1 MSLKFYLIL
10 IIILALIFAIALW
23 ISKKRKQMKEMK
35 KIEYTLN
42 SMKILFQSFQVC
54 MHINILDFKDSN
66 YFNEI
71 SIKFT
76 GNEFFNINKLRIN
89 KNSIKIPIILL
100 KNKKIYEAEISLTNS
115 ITNISR
121 TFKISINQYFTNNI
135 NIYLN
140 NETNKYYCSDIIFYG
155 EINKIKLEDKFK
167 LNSYNIRKRLRC
179 AILNIDQNKLFEIIR
194 NNNEYNS
201 QLNSKIAQV
210 LSNNSSKNLL
220 INILIGNVNSNVLI
234 FAEEKKKV
242 ITATKEEKKMFSE
255 FYQNIMKSINDE
267 KIINEIS
274 ESFIDKLI
282 LKKILFGSN
291 IDTTSQ
297 NSVCD
302 IINSFLNQ
310 GINYLFDNNIIEE
323 KDKEFIFGCL
333 IVLLFKHKNQNKIK
347 KSNIKIFKSII
358 DEMEENEFDNFEQIR
373 AGISYITFFLTNP
386 VLFTLEI
393 TKNLND
399 DNPFKKGFNFYRSII
414 EDLSEESEL
423 MLIFLQLNSGSGKEL
438 INNKNCYKISMIPI
452 SEIKEHL
459 INNIPKYFFYYNHKG
474 GENIAVSDS
483 ITQILAFNKEEI
495 FSENTNINN
504 IHNNDNRI
512 MNVTISMFHEGGHQ
526 KFHMDFKT
534 GYNVE
539 PLLFIN
545 KNYKLISQEILNL
558 LNGNSNN
565 IKGESGMCIDY
576 YLYNFFLYPAQIII
590 RSSQSYKIMDK
601 KFFTG
606 KLDELNKIAIEI
618 INNYLK
624 NNKISIKNPSGEDD
638 RDALINI
645 VKILKKD
652 DKDNLDDK
660 YIIIGGKKYFCG
672 LGVNY

>member
-23 ISKKRKQMKEMK
+23 ISKKRKQMKVSN
-35 KIEYTLN
+35 YTLN

-54 MHINILDFKDSN
+54 MHINFVDFKDSN

-71 SIKFT
+71 SVKFT

-121 TFKISINQYFTNNI
+121 TFKISINQDFTNNI

-167 LNSYNIRKRLRC
+167 LNFYNIRKRLGC

-201 QLNSKIAQV
+201 QLNSKIARV
-210 LSNNSSKNLL
+210 LSNNSNKNLL
-220 INILIGNVNSNVLI
+220 INILIGNDNSNVLI
-234 FAEEKKKV
+234 FPEEEKKL

-255 FYQNIMKSINDE
+255 FYKNIMKSINDE
-267 KIINEIS
+267 KKINEIS

-282 LKKILFGSN
+282 LKKILIGTN
-291 IDTTSQ
+291 IDTNSQ

-333 IVLLFKHKNQNKIK
+333 IVLLFKHKNQNEIK

-399 DNPFKKGFNFYRSII
+399 DNPFKKGFNFYKSII

-423 MLIFLQLNSGSGKEL
+423 MLLFLQLNSGSGKEL

-474 GENIAVSDS
+474 GENIAISDS

-495 FSENTNINN
+495 FSENININN

-512 MNVTISMFHEGGHQ
+512 MNVTISIFHEGGHQ
-526 KFHMDFKT
+526 KFHMDNF
-534 GYNVE
+534 E
-539 PLLFIN
+539 PILFIN
-545 KNYKLISQEILNL
+545 KNYKLLSQEI
-558 LNGNSNN
+558 
-565 IKGESGMCIDY
+565 IDY

-624 NNKISIKNPSGEDD
+624 NNKISTKNPSGEDD
-638 RDALINI
+638 IDALINI

-660 YIIIGGKKYFCG
+660 YIIIGGVKYFCG

>member
-35 KIEYTLN
+35 YTLN

-54 MHINILDFKDSN
+54 MHINFVDFKDSN

-71 SIKFT
+71 SVKFT

-89 KNSIKIPIILL
+89 KNSINIPIIPL
-100 KNKKIYEAEISLTNS
+100 KNKKIYEAEISLTNF
-115 ITNISR
+115 INNTSR

-155 EINKIKLEDKFK
+155 ETNKIKLEDKFK

-210 LSNNSSKNLL
+210 LSNNSNKNLL
-220 INILIGNVNSNVLI
+220 INILIGNDNSNVLI

-333 IVLLFKHKNQNKIK
+333 IALLFKHKNQNKIK
-347 KSNIKIFKSII
+347 KSNIKIFNNII

-399 DNPFKKGFNFYRSII
+399 DNPFKKGFNFYKSII

-423 MLIFLQLNSGSGKEL
+423 MLLFLQLNSGSGKEL

-459 INNIPKYFFYYNHKG
+459 IKNIPKYFFYYNHKG
-474 GENIAVSDS
+474 GENIAISDS

-495 FSENTNINN
+495 LSENINN

-512 MNVTISMFHEGGHQ
+512 MNVTISIFHEGGHQ
-526 KFHMDFKT
+526 KFHMDNF
-534 GYNVE
+534 E
-539 PLLFIN
+539 PILFIN
-545 KNYKLISQEILNL
+545 KNYKLLSQEI
-558 LNGNSNN
+558 
-565 IKGESGMCIDY
+565 IDY

>member
-1 MSLKFYLIL
+1 MSIKFYLIL
-10 IIILALIFAIALW
+10 IIIFALIFAFALW

-35 KIEYTLN
+35 KMEYTLN

-54 MHINILDFKDSN
+54 MHINFVDFKDSN

-71 SIKFT
+71 SVKFT

-89 KNSIKIPIILL
+89 KNSIKIPIIPL

-115 ITNISR
+115 INNTSR
-121 TFKISINQYFTNNI
+121 TFKISINKNFTNNI

-155 EINKIKLEDKFK
+155 EINKIKLEDKFE
-167 LNSYNIRKRLRC
+167 LNTYNIQKRLRC
-179 AILNIDQNKLFEIIR
+179 AILNIEQNKLFEIIN

-210 LSNNSSKNLL
+210 LSKNYNKNLL
-220 INILIGNVNSNVLI
+220 INILIGNDNSNVLI
-234 FAEEKKKV
+234 FAEEEKKL
-242 ITATKEEKKMFSE
+242 ITATKEEKEMFSE
-255 FYQNIMKSINDE
+255 FYRNIMKSINDE

-282 LKKILFGSN
+282 LKKILFGTN
-291 IDTTSQ
+291 IGTTSQ
-297 NSVCD
+297 NSICD

-347 KSNIKIFKSII
+347 KSNIKIFNNII
-358 DEMEENEFDNFEQIR
+358 DEMEENEFDKFEQIR

-399 DNPFKKGFNFYRSII
+399 DNPFKKGFNFYKSII

-423 MLIFLQLNSGSGKEL
+423 MLLFLQLNSGSGKEL

-495 FSENTNINN
+495 FSENTNN

-539 PLLFIN
+539 TLLFIN

-558 LNGNSNN
+558 LKGNSNN

-624 NNKISIKNPSGEDD
+624 NNKISTKNPSGEDD
-638 RDALINI
+638 IDALINI

-652 DKDNLDDK
+652 DKGKLDDK
-660 YIIIGGKKYFCG
+660 YIIINGEKYFCG

>member
-1 MSLKFYLIL
+1 MSIKFYLIL
-10 IIILALIFAIALW
+10 IIIFALIFAIALW
-23 ISKKRKQMKEMK
+23 ISKKRNEMN
-35 KIEYTLN
+35 YTLN

-54 MHINILDFKDSN
+54 IHINFVDYKDSN
-66 YFNEI
+66 NFNEI

-89 KNSIKIPIILL
+89 KNSINIPIIPL

-115 ITNISR
+115 INNTSR

-155 EINKIKLEDKFK
+155 EINKIKSEDKFE
-167 LNSYNIRKRLRC
+167 LNTYNIQKRLRC

-220 INILIGNVNSNVLI
+220 INILIGNDNSNVLI
-234 FAEEKKKV
+234 FTEEEKKL

-255 FYQNIMKSINDE
+255 FYRNIIKSINDE

-282 LKKILFGSN
+282 LKKILFGTNFDS
-291 IDTTSQ
+291 TSQ
-297 NSVCD
+297 KSVCD

-333 IVLLFKHKNQNKIK
+333 IVLLFKHKNQDKIK
-347 KSNIKIFKSII
+347 KSNIKIFNNII

-373 AGISYITFFLTNP
+373 AGISYISFFLTNP

-459 INNIPKYFFYYNHKG
+459 IKNSPKYFFYYNHKG
-474 GENIAVSDS
+474 GENIAISDS

-495 FSENTNINN
+495 LSENININN

-526 KFHMDFKT
+526 KFHMDNF
-534 GYNVE
+534 E
-539 PLLFIN
+539 PILFIN
-545 KNYKLISQEILNL
+545 KNYKLLSQEI
-558 LNGNSNN
+558 
-565 IKGESGMCIDY
+565 IDY

-660 YIIIGGKKYFCG
+660 YIIIGGVKYFCG

>member
-1 MSLKFYLIL
+1 M
-10 IIILALIFAIALW
+10 
-23 ISKKRKQMKEMK
+23 
-35 KIEYTLN
+35 
-42 SMKILFQSFQVC
+42 
-54 MHINILDFKDSN
+54 
-66 YFNEI
+66 
-71 SIKFT
+71 
-76 GNEFFNINKLRIN
+76 
-89 KNSIKIPIILL
+89 
-100 KNKKIYEAEISLTNS
+100 
-115 ITNISR
+115 
-121 TFKISINQYFTNNI
+121 
-135 NIYLN
+135 
-140 NETNKYYCSDIIFYG
+140 
-155 EINKIKLEDKFK
+155 
-167 LNSYNIRKRLRC
+167 NSYNIRKRLRC

-210 LSNNSSKNLL
+210 LSNNSNKNLL
-220 INILIGNVNSNVLI
+220 INILIGNDNSNVLI
-234 FAEEKKKV
+234 FAEEEKKV

-255 FYQNIMKSINDE
+255 FYRNIIKSINDE

-282 LKKILFGSN
+282 LKKILFGTN
-291 IDTTSQ
+291 IGTTSQ
-297 NSVCD
+297 NSICD

-310 GINYLFDNNIIEE
+310 GINYLFDNNITEE

-333 IVLLFKHKNQNKIK
+333 IVLLFKNKNQNKIK
-347 KSNIKIFKSII
+347 KSNIKIFKNII

-423 MLIFLQLNSGSGKEL
+423 MLFFLQLNSGSGKEL
-438 INNKNCYKISMIPI
+438 INNKYCYKISMIPI

-459 INNIPKYFFYYNHKG
+459 IKNIPKYFFYYNHKG
-474 GENIAVSDS
+474 GENIAISDS

-495 FSENTNINN
+495 FSENINN

-512 MNVTISMFHEGGHQ
+512 MNVTISMFHERGHQ
-526 KFHMDFKT
+526 KFHMDNF
-534 GYNVE
+534 E
-539 PLLFIN
+539 PILFIN
-545 KNYKLISQEILNL
+545 KNYKLLSQEI
-558 LNGNSNN
+558 
-565 IKGESGMCIDY
+565 IDY

-638 RDALINI
+638 IDALINI

-652 DKDNLDDK
+652 DKGKLDDK
-660 YIIIGGKKYFCG
+660 YIIINGEKYFCG
-672 LGVNY
+672 LGVND

>member
-35 KIEYTLN
+35 EMKYTLN

-54 MHINILDFKDSN
+54 MHINFVDFKDSN

-76 GNEFFNINKLRIN
+76 GNEFFNINKLIIN
-89 KNSIKIPIILL
+89 KNSIKIPIIPL

-115 ITNISR
+115 INNTSR
-121 TFKISINQYFTNNI
+121 TFKISINQNFTNNI

-155 EINKIKLEDKFK
+155 EINKIKLEDKFE
-167 LNSYNIRKRLRC
+167 LNTYNIQKRLRC

-210 LSNNSSKNLL
+210 LSNNSNKNLL
-220 INILIGNVNSNVLI
+220 INILIGNDNSNVLI
-234 FAEEKKKV
+234 FPEEEKKL

-255 FYQNIMKSINDE
+255 FYQNIIKSINDE

-282 LKKILFGSN
+282 LKKILFGTN
-291 IDTTSQ
+291 IGTTSQ

-302 IINSFLNQ
+302 VINSFLNQ

-333 IVLLFKHKNQNKIK
+333 IALLFKHKNQNEIK
-347 KSNIKIFKSII
+347 KSNIKIFNNII

-399 DNPFKKGFNFYRSII
+399 DNPFKKGFNFYKSII

-474 GENIAVSDS
+474 GENIEISDS

-495 FSENTNINN
+495 LSENININN

-526 KFHMDFKT
+526 KFHMD
-534 GYNVE
+534 NAE

-545 KNYKLISQEILNL
+545 KNYKLLSQEI
-558 LNGNSNN
+558 
-565 IKGESGMCIDY
+565 IDY